1 MGDSLA
7 LGKQLF
13 GGAPIADD
21 LYSFREAFHYEV
33 VALAIHGASPCPL

>member
-13 GGAPIADD
+13 GGAQIADD
-21 LYSFREAFHYEV
+21 LYPFREAFLYEV

>member
-1 MGDSLA
+1 MGDCLA

-13 GGAPIADD
+13 GGAQIADD
-21 LYSFREAFHYEV
+21 LYPFSEAFRYEV